1 MDAGQAYNNILE
13 KDVDIRRHECRNP
26 EISDAWFKMHWSRV
40 SYGLTTTGTL
50 LDFSSANRRP
60 FQDHVVETRGLFWIQ
75 FNVWTL
81 TAVKSSCIDWR
92 VPLRIRRARRTSS
105 QIERYRNFT
114 ITTGSWTCVVPGVC
128 DDVVLG
134 EPFSVVCCLQTGSW
148 WAISMS
154 MHIQY
159 FGG

>member
-1 MDAGQAYNNILE
+1 MSISGNTNVETQ
-13 KDVDIRRHECRNP
+13 RFHQSQS
-26 EISDAWFKMHWSRV
+26 SDAWFRTHWSRV
-40 SYGLTTTGTL
+40 SYGLTTIWTR

-60 FQDHVVETRGLFWIQ
+60 FQDHVVDTRGLFRIR

-81 TAVKSSCIDWR
+81 TAVKSSCIDRR
-92 VPLRIRRARRTSS
+92 VPLRIRRARTTSS
-105 QIERYRNFT
+105 RSERYRNFT